1 MLAIFKREF
10 KSYFTNLTGYIFIA
24 LLLCFAGIFAT
35 AVNLYNQS
43 AMFEYTLGN
52 LSMVL
57 MLIVPVLSMRAVS
70 EDKQNRTDQ
79 LLYSL
84 PMKLSSIVIAKYM
97 ALLAVYFLSIVVM
110 VFYPFILS
118 AFGII
123 DYSSCFAALLGFFL
137 LGAALLAISFFVSSL
152 TESQVIS
159 AVVSFA
165 IILALYLMNIIAAV
179 IPATALASYLGIMI
193 IAALLSV
200 ALYFLTKNHI
210 VSISV
215 AAVLI
220 ISTSVLF
227 YVKRS
232 FFVGLLP
239 NCISSLAVFDRFY
252 NFIYGIF
259 DLTAVVYY
267 VSIIVFFVFLTVQ
280 ALEKRR
286 WS

>member
-1 MLAIFKREF
+1 MFAVFKREF
-10 KSYFTNLTGYIFIA
+10 KSYFNNLTGYVFIA

-35 AVNLYNQS
+35 VVNLYNQS
-43 AMFEYTLGN
+43 AMFEYTLSN
-52 LSMVL
+52 VSIVL
-57 MLIVPVLSMRAVS
+57 LLIIPVLAMRSVS
-70 EDKQNRTDQ
+70 EEKQNRTDQ

-84 PMKLSSIVIAKYM
+84 PIKLSTVVVAKYL

-110 VFYPFILS
+110 VLYPFILS

-159 AVVSFA
+159 AVVSFG

-179 IPATALASYLGIMI
+179 IPTTAAASFVGIIII
-193 IAALLSV
+193 IAVLALV
-200 ALYFLTKNHI
+200 LYFLTRNYWL
-210 VSISV
+210 SIV
-215 AAVLI
+215 AAAVFVI
-220 ISTSVLF
+220 PTSILF
-227 YVKRS
+227 YFKS
-232 FFVGLLP
+232 SLFEGLLP
-239 NCISSLAVFDRFY
+239 NCISRLAVFDRFY

-267 VSIIVFFVFLTVQ
+267 ISIIVFFVFLTVQ
-280 ALEKRR
+280 TLEKKR